1 MVTPAHISPEFYFLR
16 APYEAYIWTTMSLLW
31 RGTLPRSPFVQS
43 WGFTEPNK
51 IVNLKHWDEKGTE
64 QGAAPLSIGIEVQVT
79 MNRIT
84 NLKNVMMV
92 WVDTQVTSR
101 MVEPDLAEF
110 VNGRSYGLRATAGIT
125 LVEKSCKAITQ
136 GSKVTKHWETKKSN
150 VEQLWEVIAYDRIV
164 KRAQRIHSTD
174 TSLTTLYLPQ
184 DTDNVSEVCRHV
196 CTNHRSILDRSMGR
210 YSTLEDTKLLSIF
223 LFTKK
228 ILSSEILKI
237 SPGGEIFNIS
247 RGKLIGKGSSWLR
260 GGVLEVNRNVQ
271 PWSRSGQVIRISD
284 QAGTVDYK
292 EKLNRSRNLKDGKYR
307 SILEIIGDANYLRY
321 CYQQIKSKKGL
332 VSCSRDF
339 ARNSKSN
346 MTRGADKGTLDGID
360 MNWFE
365 KAALDIREGKY
376 KFRPVIIVGPGEIE
390 NISPRRDFQ
399 YLRAQD
405 LRY

>member
-1 MVTPAHISPEFYFLR
+1 M
-16 APYEAYIWTTMSLLW
+16 
-31 RGTLPRSPFVQS
+31 
-43 WGFTEPNK
+43 
-51 IVNLKHWDEKGTE
+51 
-64 QGAAPLSIGIEVQVT
+64 
-79 MNRIT
+79 
-84 NLKNVMMV
+84 
-92 WVDTQVTSR
+92 
-101 MVEPDLAEF
+101 
-110 VNGRSYGLRATAGIT
+110 
-125 LVEKSCKAITQ
+125 
-136 GSKVTKHWETKKSN
+136 
-150 VEQLWEVIAYDRIV
+150 
-164 KRAQRIHSTD
+164 
-174 TSLTTLYLPQ
+174 
-184 DTDNVSEVCRHV
+184 
-196 CTNHRSILDRSMGR
+196 
-210 YSTLEDTKLLSIF
+210 
-223 LFTKK
+223 
-228 ILSSEILKI
+228 KI

-346 MTRGADKGTLDGID
+346 MTRGADKETLDGID

-376 KFRPVIIVGPGEIE
+376 KFRPVIIVGP
-390 NISPRRDFQ
+390 
-399 YLRAQD
+399 LRIFLVNKKI
-405 LRY
+405 LRSFVSSKKIQRIPQPSHKWELWIFFEDTKCFES